1 MTAIPAGMF
10 RHAVRLHPHALAC
23 NLGNVL
29 RTLATPEPV
38 QGRSMT
44 SLREMLI
51 RIGARIVSRGCQRST
66 LPCPLHFNK
75 LGRIKQVIR

>member
-1 MTAIPAGMF
+1 VTAIPAGMF
-10 RHAVRLHPHALAC
+10 RHAVRLHPNALAC

-38 QGRSMT
+38 QGRSTT

-51 RIGARIVSRGCQRST
+51 RIGARIVSRGCQWSA
-66 LPCPLHFNK
+66 LPWPLQYNK
-75 LGRIKQVIR
+75 LGLNKQFIR

>member
-1 MTAIPAGMF
+1 MTAIPAGIF
-10 RHAVRLHPHALAC
+10 RHMVGPHPHALAY

-44 SLREMLI
+44 GLRETLI
-51 RIGARIVSRGCQRST
+51 RIGARIVSHGC
-66 LPCPLHFNK
+66 
-75 LGRIKQVIR
+75 